1 MRSSRVLKWIMPFC
15 WVVGACTSSTCPPD
29 TIKYLAQPYPP
40 DSGNLEQTVEIIEI
54 GRQEI
59 TFDQVI
65 SGPLCN
71 NSLSGVVY
79 ITCDIQIPAWEEE
92 STFLKD
98 CDLEIAEGT
107 VIYVDAHGDQ
117 PYYEGCSCHE

>member
-1 MRSSRVLKWIMPFC
+1 MRSSRVLLGILPFC
-15 WVVGACTSSTCPPD
+15 FLVGACTSSTCPSD
-29 TIKYLAQPYPP
+29 TVKFLTPPYPP
-40 DSGNLEQTVEIIEI
+40 QSTDVSRDVEVLEI

-59 TFDQVI
+59 AFDQVI

-79 ITCDIQIPAWEEE
+79 VTCDIQIPAWEEE
-92 STFLKD
+92 STFFKD

-107 VIYVDAHGDQ
+107 VIYVQAHGDQ

>member
-1 MRSSRVLKWIMPFC
+1 MRTSRGLLWIIPFGLI
-15 WVVGACTSSTCPPD
+15 VGACTSSTCPPD
-29 TIKYLAQPYPP
+29 RIKYLTQPYPMENI
-40 DSGNLEQTVEIIEI
+40 DVSKDAEIMEI

-59 TFDQVI
+59 AFDQVV

-92 STFLKD
+92 ATFFQD
-98 CDLEIAEGT
+98 CDLEIAERT
-107 VIYVDAHGDQ
+107 VIYVEAHGDQ

>member
-1 MRSSRVLKWIMPFC
+1 MWSSRRLLWIIPFC
-15 WVVGACTSSTCPPD
+15 LLVGACTSSTCPSD
-29 TIKYLAQPYPP
+29 TVKYLTQPYPTESI
-40 DSGNLEQTVEIIEI
+40 DGQKDFQVIDI

-59 TFDQVI
+59 AFDQVI

-92 STFLKD
+92 ATFLED

-107 VIYVDAHGDQ
+107 IIYVEAHGDQ